1 MHREGSCLSMFL
13 SVHVCL
19 SVSHFECVKI
29 HFIQQFIFFSHHDLP
44 LLSSKP
50 QSTLLSRW
58 NKKRRLQLWDCD
70 FILKYLIFFLL
81 NDQFFTLSLYLKLI
95 VCSTLNLKK
104 CERCT
109 ALMHGILITC
119 ESAQRDESVGGFAV
133 AAVTD
138 VPWNSGDE
146 ENMWCI
152 NTYYFHFI
160 SSFFFLYLKFHHSV
174 SSNFFYLLVWESY
187 VSTVKS
193 NQINFFQG
201 LIKLIYSMT

>member
-1 MHREGSCLSMFL
+1 MSVWVSLTL
-13 SVHVCL
+13 SVL
-19 SVSHFECVKI
+19 K
-29 HFIQQFIFFSHHDLP
+29 FISSSNSSFFHITIFP
-44 LLSSKP
+44 MLSSKP

-146 ENMWCI
+146 ENMRCI

-160 SSFFFLYLKFHHSV
+160 SSFFFPLFEISSFSLEYFFLFISV
-174 SSNFFYLLVWESY
+174 R
-187 VSTVKS
+187 
-193 NQINFFQG
+193 
-201 LIKLIYSMT
+201 KLR

>member
-1 MHREGSCLSMFL
+1 MHREGSRLSMFL

-29 HFIQQFIFFSHHDLP
+29 HFIQQFIFFHITIFPCCLP
-44 LLSSKP
+44 N
-50 QSTLLSRW
+50 LSRLYFPDET
-58 NKKRRLQLWDCD
+58 KKKRLQLWDGD
-70 FILKYLIFFLL
+70 FILKYLLFFRL

-109 ALMHGILITC
+109 ALMHSHGILITC
-119 ESAQRDESVGGFAV
+119 ESAQRGESVGGFAV
-133 AAVTD
+133 AALTD
-138 VPWNSGDE
+138 VPWDSGDE

-160 SSFFFLYLKFHHSV
+160 SSFFSFIW
-174 SSNFFYLLVWESY
+174 NFIIQSRVNS
-187 VSTVKS
+187 
-193 NQINFFQG
+193 
-201 LIKLIYSMT
+201 LIH

>member
-1 MHREGSCLSMFL
+1 MSVWVSLTL
-13 SVHVCL
+13 SVL
-19 SVSHFECVKI
+19 K
-29 HFIQQFIFFSHHDLP
+29 FISSSNSSFFHITIFP
-44 LLSSKP
+44 MLSSKP

-70 FILKYLIFFLL
+70 FILNYLIFFLL

-174 SSNFFYLLVWESY
+174 SSTFFYSLVWESY